1 MSVTAKPAT
10 AKAPVD
16 GNRVPAPA
24 LYEVEVSHARTD
36 PLRHSFEYQSYL
48 WFVDIDQLPANTK
61 LASFRSSDHL
71 GDPER
76 SIRAN
81 VDAFLSDRGIDLAG
95 GRVLLLTQARV
106 FGHVFN
112 PLSVYWCFY
121 PTGELANVIAE
132 VHNTYGQRHAYLLRT
147 DELGRARV
155 PKEFYVSPFNP
166 VEGEYAMLLPVPAQQ
181 LSMSI
186 TLHREGM
193 GPFVASVRGNRLP
206 ATRSSLVRMARRH
219 PFAPLL
225 AAARIR
231 RHGIALWFRGL
242 RPQPRPPH
250 HQKGVQ

>member
-1 MSVTAKPAT
+1 MSRAAQSAT

-16 GNRVPAPA
+16 GNRVSAPV
-24 LYEVEVSHARTD
+24 LYEVDISHTRTD
-36 PLRHSFEYQSYL
+36 PLRHGFDYQSYL
-48 WFVDIDQLPANTK
+48 WFVDIDQLPVDTK
-61 LASFRSSDHL
+61 LATFRASDHL
-71 GDPER
+71 GDPDR

-81 VDAFLSDRGIDLAG
+81 VDAFLADRGLDLVG

-106 FGHVFN
+106 LGHVFN
-112 PLSVYWCFY
+112 PLSVYWCHY
-121 PTGELANVIAE
+121 PTGEPACVIAE

-166 VEGEYAMLLPVPAQQ
+166 VEGEYAMMLPVPGEQ

-186 TLHREGM
+186 TLHRPGM
-193 GPFVASVRGNRLP
+193 GPFVASVRGNRVP
-206 ATRSSLVRMARRH
+206 ATRSSLLRMARRH
-219 PFAPLL
+219 PVAPLL

-231 RHGIALWFRGL
+231 RHGITLWLRGM

-250 HQKGVQ
+250 QQKGVQ